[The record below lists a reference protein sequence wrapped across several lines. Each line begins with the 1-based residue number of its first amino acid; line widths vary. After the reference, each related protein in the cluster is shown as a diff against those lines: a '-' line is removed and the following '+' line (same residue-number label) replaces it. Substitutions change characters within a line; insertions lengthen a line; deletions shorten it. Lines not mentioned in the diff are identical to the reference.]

1 MMSVMRW
8 ATLILLFD
16 GVYSGQILWRMKDHV
31 HKIQQA
37 GIKHISTAIPKK
49 GTIHQPLNHFDKKND
64 KTFPQKFFVNDVYW
78 QHSDGPVFLYIGG
91 EGPLS
96 RFSVLF
102 GHHVEMAERLGAL
115 LVSLEHRFYGQSINP
130 DGLETENL
138 RDLSSQQ
145 ALADLAAFHHYI
157 SQRFGLSQRNT
168 WISFGGSYAGA
179 LSAWLRGKFPH
190 LIYGAVASSAPVQGQ
205 LDFSSY
211 NRVVAYSLMNEAVGG
226 SKRCVEEVKGVFA
239 AVEAALLMGN
249 ETEVGKDFGC
259 CETPLKPEDKTE
271 LLQSLAD
278 IFMGT
283 VQYNEEG
290 VAFTIAELCNVMTNK
305 SEAYEQKEEAYDRL
319 VKIVA
324 MYRTREKVPCLDVSR
339 ENLVLELSNTK
350 AASSYRPWFYQT
362 CTEFGFYQTCE
373 DTRCPFSRM
382 LTLQS
387 QTELCSRLFGI
398 SQDSL
403 PVRIDFTNQ
412 YYGGNQPQTQRVL
425 YVNGN
430 IDPWSAL
437 SVVWNDTMVE
447 DDRVIL
453 IDGTAHCMDM
463 NVDKSVDKPA
473 LHQARKE
480 IERRVSMWLKRAAQH
495 HMV

>member
-1 MMSVMRW
+1 MMSVLRW
-8 ATLILLFD
+8 VTGILLFHM
-16 GVYSGQILWRMKDHV
+16 VYSGQILWRMKEHV
-31 HKIQQA
+31 HKTQQA
-37 GIKHISTAIPKK
+37 RIKHTSTAIPKK
-49 GTIHQPLNHFDKKND
+49 GTIHQPLNHFDKQND

-78 QHSDGPVFLYIGG
+78 QRSDGPVFLYIGG

-96 RFSVLF
+96 KFSVLF
-102 GHHVEMAERLGAL
+102 GHHVSMAERHGAL
-115 LVSLEHRFYGQSINP
+115 LVALEHRFYGQSIAP
-130 DGLETENL
+130 EGLETETL
-138 RDLSSQQ
+138 RHLSSQQ
-145 ALADLAAFHHYI
+145 ALADLAVFRHYV
-157 SQRFGLSQRNT
+157 SQRFGLSHSNT

-190 LIYGAVASSAPVQGQ
+190 LIYGAVASSAPVQAQ

-211 NRVVAYSLMNEAVGG
+211 NRVVADSLMNEAVGG
-226 SKRCVEEVKGVFA
+226 SKKCASAVKGVFA

-259 CETPLKPEDKTE
+259 CETPQKPEDKAE

-283 VQYNEEG
+283 VQCNEEG
-290 VAFTIAELCNVMTNK
+290 VAFSIAELCDVMTNQ
-305 SEAYEQKEEAYDRL
+305 SEACERKEEAYDRL

-324 MYRTREKVPCLDVSR
+324 MYRARESVPCLDVSR
-339 ENLVLELSNTK
+339 EKLVLELRDTT
-350 AASSYRPWFYQT
+350 AVSSYRPWLYQT

-373 DTRCPFSRM
+373 DTHCLFSRVS
-382 LTLQS
+382 TLQS
-387 QTELCSRLFGI
+387 QTELCSRLFSI
-398 SQDSL
+398 PQDSL
-403 PVRIDFTNQ
+403 PARIDFTNQ
-412 YYGGNQPQTQRVL
+412 YYGGNRPQTHRVL

-430 IDPWSAL
+430 LDPWTEL
-437 SVVWNDTMVE
+437 SVVWNDTAADE
-447 DDRVIL
+447 DRVVL

-463 NVDKSVDKPA
+463 SADKSMDKPA

-480 IERRVSMWLKRAAQH
+480 IERRVAMWLKSAAWH